1 MPTIYSEHMFSRF
14 ESELGPCADK
24 LGLPRA
30 IFRQPDV
37 EYSIDSYF
45 NLLDCG
51 ARSGYPDI
59 GFRVGKAMKLTDLGA
74 LGHAVQAAPTVGDGL
89 NILSRYLFVL
99 AHGNVL
105 RVHSGQDAAMIS
117 YGHTRLYPGLHQQDV
132 ELAIAMLT
140 GLVRQLGRHD
150 INPLRV
156 ELMHSQPDHIDDL
169 EEFFRCRPV
178 FECRA
183 NRLHYPKSCLAL
195 PNPASDPSL
204 LEALEFFLSDR
215 IKVREFEEGLLDKV
229 KHFIAISLSDGTPDI
244 SAVAKILGM
253 SSRTLQRRLSDED
266 AVFTDLV
273 DCTRHKI
280 AVDYV
285 CYGKYSLTEVA
296 LMLGYSE
303 LSAFSRAFR
312 RWEGR
317 SPQQLREE
325 AQAPNPKQS
334 LPVG

>member
-1 MPTIYSEHMFSRF
+1 MATIFSEHMFSGF

-30 IFRQPDV
+30 LFHQPDV

-45 NLLDCG
+45 ELLDCG

-59 GFRVGKAMKLTDLGA
+59 GFRVGRAMKPSGLGA

-89 NILSRYLFVL
+89 NILSRYLFVF

-105 RVHSGQDAAMIS
+105 RVHSGQTAAIVS

-132 ELAIAMLT
+132 ELAIALVT
-140 GLVRQLGRHD
+140 GLVRQLGRRD

-156 ELMHSQPDHIDDL
+156 ELAHSRPDHCDELDQ
-169 EEFFRCRPV
+169 FFGCRPI
-178 FECRA
+178 FDRRA
-183 NRLHYPKSCLAL
+183 NRLHYPKSVLAL
-195 PNPASDPSL
+195 PNPAADPSL
-204 LEALEFFLSDR
+204 LEALDFFLSER
-215 IKVREFEEGLLDKV
+215 IKVREVEECLLDKV
-229 KHFIAISLSDGTPDI
+229 KHFVAMSLSDGTPDI
-244 SAVAKILGM
+244 GNVAKILGM
-253 SSRTLQRRLSDED
+253 SSRTLQRRLSNDNV
-266 AVFTDLV
+266 VFTDLV
-273 DCTRHKI
+273 DSIRHKI
-280 AVDYV
+280 ALEYV
-285 CYGKYSLTEVA
+285 SYGDYSLTEVA

-317 SPQQLREE
+317 SPQQLRDEV
-325 AQAPNPKQS
+325 QGPGSNPVS
-334 LPVG
+334 HAG

>member
-1 MPTIYSEHMFSRF
+1 
-14 ESELGPCADK
+14 
-24 LGLPRA
+24 
-30 IFRQPDV
+30 
-37 EYSIDSYF
+37 
-45 NLLDCG
+45 
-51 ARSGYPDI
+51 
-59 GFRVGKAMKLTDLGA
+59 
-74 LGHAVQAAPTVGDGL
+74 
-89 NILSRYLFVL
+89 
-99 AHGNVL
+99 
-105 RVHSGQDAAMIS
+105 
-117 YGHTRLYPGLHQQDV
+117 
-132 ELAIAMLT
+132 
-140 GLVRQLGRHD
+140 
-150 INPLRV
+150 
-156 ELMHSQPDHIDDL
+156 MHSQPDHIDDL